1 MSFYPDPPRT
11 DDMNAHDRRRR
22 ELLLTLAA
30 AMTAAAMPAIAE
42 DASAEARKARI
53 QTLEREPSAEGLAR
67 KARSEALLVKQGIPI
82 NAHLP
87 VIAAARD
94 VRPRDKAEIARRAL
108 CLMVVAL
115 KGEGLEQEH
124 VDRWLITHEL
134 QAHFT
139 PRENAFLDDPAPAY
153 QDLATFAWRH
163 DAAWVLLWSLRL
175 AEPLGL
181 PTTRGDAKA
190 AVTLMISRSTRQI
203 LSRARPRPIAEV
215 LDAADL
221 IYRCH
226 WAVVDARL
234 KGQPAPGGLNP
245 DVVLERH
252 WALNWLIGYMGQAWD
267 DISTDT

>member
-1 MSFYPDPPRT
+1 
-11 DDMNAHDRRRR
+11 MNEHDRQRRD
-22 ELLLTLAA
+22 LLLTLAA
-30 AMTAAAMPAIAE
+30 TMTAAALPALAE
-42 DASAEARKARI
+42 DTSSEARKARI
-53 QTLEREPSAEGLAR
+53 QAREREPSAEGLAR
-67 KARSEALLVKQGIPI
+67 KARSEAVLTEHGVPI
-82 NAHLP
+82 NTHLP
-87 VIAAARD
+87 VIAAARE

-124 VDRWLITHEL
+124 VDRWLVTHAL

-139 PRENAFLDDPAPAY
+139 PKENAFLDDPAPAF

-163 DAAWVLLWSLRL
+163 EAAWVLLWSLRL
-175 AEPLGL
+175 ADPLGL
-181 PTTRGDAKA
+181 PVMRGDAKA
-190 AVTLMISRSTRQI
+190 AVTLMISRTTAQI
-203 LSRARPRPIAEV
+203 LAQARPRPIAEV

-234 KGQPAPGGLNP
+234 KGEPAPAGLDA

-252 WALNWLIGYMGQAWD
+252 WALNWLIGYMDQAWD